1 MIVVISGGKWEV
13 VVVGVE
19 TALMEAVI
27 NLLTE
32 TMLVAVVM
40 VARAGIEVVTAYVV
54 VAIQHPWQYHRL
66 HATSICVILIGTL
79 Y

>member
-1 MIVVISGGKWEV
+1 MIVAISGGKWEV

-27 NLLTE
+27 NLLAA
-32 TMLVAVVM
+32 TMVVAVVM
-40 VARAGIEVVTAYVV
+40 VARAGIEVVAAYVV
-54 VAIQHPWQYHRL
+54 VAMEHPWQCHRL
-66 HATSICVILIGTL
+66 HATSICVILIGIL